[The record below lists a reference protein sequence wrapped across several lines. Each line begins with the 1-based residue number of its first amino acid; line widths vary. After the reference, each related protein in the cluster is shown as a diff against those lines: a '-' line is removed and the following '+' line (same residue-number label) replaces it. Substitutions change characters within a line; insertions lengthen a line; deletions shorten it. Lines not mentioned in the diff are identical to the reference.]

1 MEKTITIFG
10 DINKAWWGDGS
21 KEKLWNELDE
31 AGIEQT
37 NIVVSSDGGS
47 LFEGFAMCD
56 FIKGMKS
63 QTTTYGTGLI
73 ASAATFPFLAAD
85 KVYMTPHSAM
95 MIHNAQGG
103 AYGDANELMHV
114 AGITGKADDIIAAF
128 YAKRSKLPT
137 KTIREYMNAETW
149 FTPEEALKLGF
160 IDGIKELPKGIRIP
174 NEVKNRI
181 GTKPLPKKI
190 QNVLNQNS
198 NTMFKPIVDFLKNNF
213 QLKDN
218 TKDVESLAEELA
230 KVVTDESISTVKN
243 ELTTIQANGEKV
255 SAALIS
261 IENRLKELEAKIEF
275 NDTAIKNMQTEVE
288 ASKKTIADVITNIAN
303 LKTATPFAGGTQKP
317 DVSMSKEDKEFVNK
331 QLGIQ

>member
-160 IDGIKELPKGIRIP
+160 IDGIKELPKGIRVP
-174 NEVKNRI
+174 NEVKNHI

-198 NTMFKPIVDFLKNNF
+198 NPMLKTITDFINKHF
-213 QLKDN
+213 QLKDESQ
-218 TKDVESLAEELA
+218 DVSNLAEDFVKLVGNEA
-230 KVVTDESISTVKN
+230 VVEVKN

-275 NDTAIKNMQTEVE
+275 NDTAIKNMQTEAE

-303 LKTATPFAGGTQKP
+303 LRTAIPAAGSSQQIN
-317 DVSMSKEDKEFVNK
+317 VSVSKEDEAWVKK
-331 QLGIQ
+331 QMGL